1 MQTGENGCRTEA
13 KKRDREIKR
22 DRQAVAARSGKL
34 ADLSG

>member
-22 DRQAVAARSGKL
+22 DAVAAQSGKL